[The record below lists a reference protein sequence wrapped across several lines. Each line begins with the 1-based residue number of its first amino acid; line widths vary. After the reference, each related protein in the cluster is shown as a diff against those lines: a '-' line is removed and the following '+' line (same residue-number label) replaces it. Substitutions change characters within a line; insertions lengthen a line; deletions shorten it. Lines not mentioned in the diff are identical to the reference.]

1 MSASAT
7 SMASIEERR
16 TLMRVMQKRFSWS
29 LTLFAALLAAG
40 AAVVSSIYS
49 PGIDQ
54 DPQRLSGSAAA
65 FQILGAAISTAL
77 VMRPLTHWIGG
88 RAEESRILVLWL
100 FFGLAF
106 GIGTAFLTGAILP
119 MSAAISIN
127 MAGFNSLGTLIDD
140 LIDSLFRAPLS
151 AFQYGVLALYSAFV
165 VGIIYGVGGWA
176 IDMFNRM
183 AYPYQQP
190 DPWVEAI
197 GDWMPFV
204 KRRVVA
210 SASWLS
216 AAAPWIIAIGVGG
229 AVFALA
235 LFGPIEFLA
244 RFRLG

>member
-1 MSASAT
+1 
-7 SMASIEERR
+7 MASIEERR

-40 AAVVSSIYS
+40 AVVVGSIYS
-49 PGIDQ
+49 PGIDE
-54 DPQRLSGSAAA
+54 DPRRLSGSLAL
-65 FQILGAAISTAL
+65 FQILGAAIPTAL
-77 VMRPLTHWIGG
+77 VMRPLTHWIGS

-106 GIGTAFLTGAILP
+106 GIGTAFLTGAMRP
-119 MSAAISIN
+119 MSLVIDLNVANFS
-127 MAGFNSLGTLIDD
+127 SLGTLIDD
-140 LIDSLFRAPLS
+140 LIDALLFHAPLES
-151 AFQYGVLALYSAFV
+151 FRYGVFALYLAFV
-165 VGIIYGVGGWA
+165 VGIIYGVGGWV

-190 DPWVEAI
+190 DPWIEAL
-197 GDWMPFV
+197 GDWLPSA
-204 KRRVVA
+204 KRWVVSS
-210 SASWLS
+210 SAWLS
-216 AAAPWIIAIGVGG
+216 TTAPWIIAIGVGG